1 MIKLD
6 PMHIFYGWVKFKCK
20 SGSILLDNQQWVIIT
35 LDNDKHIYGKFGCSS
50 LASSEK
56 DERDIYQEEIYNMD
70 EDGKWVKRERTDGIW
85 IKASNIKVIEFI
97 NRQGESLM
105 DKKYGQFG
113 YQPVRIEKKGYQPT
127 TSGASHP
134 STPPS
139 GGTAVQDK

>member
-1 MIKLD
+1 M
-6 PMHIFYGWVKFKCK
+6 
-20 SGSILLDNQQWVIIT
+20 
-35 LDNDKHIYGKFGCSS
+35 DNDKHIYGKFGCSS

-127 TSGASHP
+127 TSGPSHP